1 MSQNIKL
8 WNQLAIEAC
17 PVLNERMAELLYFR
31 VATAWGADQQ
41 LRIPDGIGGWVDL
54 TKLYEQYKLL
64 TILKGD

>member
-8 WNQLAIEAC
+8 WTELAMEAC
-17 PVLNERMAELLYFR
+17 PLLTERAAELLFFR